1 MAVGTIS
8 PRMEPAK
15 RPPVN
20 SRRQSIASGCK
31 VAILGFGTVGKAVA
45 DLLCTTPISGLRLT
59 QVFNRHIERKRVSWV
74 SEDVEWTDDLR
85 QVLASDADVVVELAG
100 GIEPAKQWVE
110 QALLAGKSVVT
121 ANKHLMA
128 VHGLELLQLA
138 RNTGQ
143 RILYGASVAGGVP
156 VLNALEQGLV
166 GDRLVKFAGVLN
178 GTCNYILSSM
188 ESRRTPFDAALTKVQ
203 KLGFAEADPSNDVN
217 GVDASCKL
225 AILARVGLQADI
237 QPESVYRK
245 SIRGID
251 PIDFEYAHQLGCT
264 IRQVSMAEIKGK
276 SLRAAVQPM
285 LVPFSSPLSHT
296 KDNQNALIVTGKYGG
311 ETVFSGRGA
320 GGGPTAVAVVSD
332 LLALAQ
338 NGRFVSPRV
347 LQSYRVSSNFSFP
360 YVVRTSL
367 QQQSLAEFTKAIFR
381 NGVEVESVLP
391 KPKTRR
397 RGGIALL
404 LKPCRPVEIEKAIR
418 ELCRL
423 KIFGGIPVYLP
434 LLSNRHTD
442 TPPKRADSLSRS
454 ARGLQVFSYPRF

>member
-1 MAVGTIS
+1 MAVSTIS
-8 PRMEPAK
+8 PRVEEPAK

-20 SRRQSIASGCK
+20 SRRQAMAAGCK

-45 DLLCTTPISGLRLT
+45 EVLCSTPVSGLRLT
-59 QVFNRHIERKRVSWV
+59 QVFNRHIERKRASWV
-74 SEDVEWTDDLR
+74 PEDVQWTDDLR
-85 QVLASDADVVVELAG
+85 QVLASDADVVVELVG

-128 VHGLELLQLA
+128 VHGLKLLQLA
-138 RNTGQ
+138 RQTGQ

-156 VLNALEQGLV
+156 VLNALEQGLA

-188 ESRRTPFDAALTKVQ
+188 ESRGTPFAAALAKVQ
-203 KLGFAEADPSNDVN
+203 RLGFAEADPSDDVN

-237 QPESVYRK
+237 QPESVYRQ

-276 SLRAAVQPM
+276 TLRAAVQPM
-285 LVPFSSPLSHT
+285 LVPFSSALSRT
-296 KDNQNALIVTGKYGG
+296 KDNQNALIVTGKHGG

-338 NGRFVSPRV
+338 NSRFVPPRA
-347 LQSYRVSSNFSFP
+347 LQSYRVSSSFSFA
-360 YVVRTSL
+360 YMVRASL
-367 QQQSLAEFTKAIFR
+367 KQRSMAEFTKAIVR

-391 KPKTRR
+391 KPKNCRR
-397 RGGIALL
+397 AGIAVMV
-404 LKPCRPVEIEKAIR
+404 KPCRPAEIEKAVR

-423 KIFGGIPVYLP
+423 QVLGDLPVYLA
-434 LLSNRHTD
+434 LLPNQED
-442 TPPKRADSLSRS
+442 
-454 ARGLQVFSYPRF
+454 

>member
-1 MAVGTIS
+1 MAVSTIS
-8 PRMEPAK
+8 PRVEEPAK

-20 SRRQSIASGCK
+20 SRRQAMAAGCK

-45 DLLCTTPISGLRLT
+45 QVLCNAPIPGIRLAF
-59 QVFNRHIERKRVSWV
+59 VFNRNFERKRVSWV
-74 SEDVEWTDDLR
+74 PEDVEWTDDLR

-100 GIEPAKQWVE
+100 GIEPAKEWVE

-138 RNTGQ
+138 RHTGQ

-156 VLNALEQGLV
+156 VLNALEQGLA

-178 GTCNYILSSM
+178 GTCNYILSNM
-188 ESRRTPFDAALTKVQ
+188 ESHGTPFAAALAKVQ
-203 KLGFAEADPSNDVN
+203 KLGFAEADPSDDVN

-237 QPESVYRK
+237 QPESVYRQ

-276 SLRAAVQPM
+276 TLRAAVQPM
-285 LVPFSSPLSHT
+285 LVPFSSALSRT
-296 KDNQNALIVTGKYGG
+296 KDNQNALIVTGEHGG

-338 NGRFVSPRV
+338 NSQLTPARP
-347 LQSYRVSSNFSFP
+347 LHSYRVSGNFSLR
-360 YVVRTSL
+360 YLVRVRL
-367 QQQSLAEFTKAIFR
+367 RNQSDSISTIKQELSR
-381 NGVEVESVLP
+381 NGVEIGSVLR
-391 KPKTRR
+391 KPKRSKGNSDVAVLTK
-397 RGGIALL
+397 A
-404 LKPCRPVEIEKAIR
+404 CRPADMVTAIR
-418 ELCRL
+418 DMRQLPGVRQA
-423 KIFGGIPVYLP
+423 PVYLP
-434 LLSNRHTD
+434 ILPN
-442 TPPKRADSLSRS
+442 
-454 ARGLQVFSYPRF
+454 